1 MRECIGPSIPVQQS
15 LRKVPRKGAA
25 GRPNQTNQTQ
35 SKNNTTW
42 KKNTADTEIMDLSEE
57 SKEAQQEHAR
67 LLKQVEAERRARTMV
82 VPTKTED
89 VAKKLR

>member
-1 MRECIGPSIPVQQS
+1 
-15 LRKVPRKGAA
+15 
-25 GRPNQTNQTQ
+25 
-35 SKNNTTW
+35 
-42 KKNTADTEIMDLSEE
+42 MDLSEE

-89 VAKKLR
+89 VAKKLRYTHVVRASMTAVHVK

>member
-1 MRECIGPSIPVQQS
+1 
-15 LRKVPRKGAA
+15 
-25 GRPNQTNQTQ
+25 
-35 SKNNTTW
+35 
-42 KKNTADTEIMDLSEE
+42 MDLSEE

-89 VAKKLR
+89 VAQKLRYGDMAFELRSSGRGG

>member
-1 MRECIGPSIPVQQS
+1 MRH
-15 LRKVPRKGAA
+15 A
-25 GRPNQTNQTQ
+25 GSSWASKLPTNERT
-35 SKNNTTW
+35 
-42 KKNTADTEIMDLSEE
+42 DTEVMDLSEE

-89 VAKKLR
+89 VALKLR

>member
-1 MRECIGPSIPVQQS
+1 
-15 LRKVPRKGAA
+15 
-25 GRPNQTNQTQ
+25 
-35 SKNNTTW
+35 
-42 KKNTADTEIMDLSEE
+42 MDLSEE

-89 VAKKLR
+89 VARKLRYDAPRLVVACSHRCM

>member
-1 MRECIGPSIPVQQS
+1 
-15 LRKVPRKGAA
+15 
-25 GRPNQTNQTQ
+25 
-35 SKNNTTW
+35 
-42 KKNTADTEIMDLSEE
+42 MDLSEE

-89 VAKKLR
+89 VAQKLRCAGSVSAWGRRSGDGWGAGREGG